1 MDFAIPMDHHVKEKE
16 EEKIDKYMYLTAE
29 VRRQFSVKTLIVP
42 IVLGALGTVP
52 AKLSKSLQ
60 KLEIDD
66 IIGSLQTAALVSTTA
81 ILRRVLNL

>member
-1 MDFAIPMDHHVKEKE
+1 MDLA
-16 EEKIDKYMYLTAE
+16 AG
-29 VRRQFSVKTLIVP
+29 VRRQFRVKIVIVP

-52 AKLSKSLQ
+52 ETLSKSLE

-66 IIGSLQTAALVSTTA
+66 IIGILETAVLTSTTA